1 MGIRIT
7 PESPYLMYFLA
18 HASSIFNV
26 TVMGPSTVVPSIPEI
41 SVLSIKGSVD
51 SGYGTLIFSI
61 PLEKGVNCGSVP
73 SASAAVAAPKSSITA
88 RRKAGIRFFN
98 MVILPFIDSF

>member
-7 PESPYLMYFLA
+7 PESTYLMYFLA
-18 HASSIFNV
+18 HASFISNV
-26 TVMGPSTVVPSIPEI
+26 TVMRPPMIVSPIPEI

-51 SGYGTLIFSI
+51 SGGCTLIFSI